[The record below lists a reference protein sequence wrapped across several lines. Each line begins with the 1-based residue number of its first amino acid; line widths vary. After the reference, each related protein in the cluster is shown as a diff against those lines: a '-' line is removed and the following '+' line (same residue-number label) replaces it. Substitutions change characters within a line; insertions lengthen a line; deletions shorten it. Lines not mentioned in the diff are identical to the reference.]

1 MSYSPF
7 AQGITASGQSQAG
20 KFMATNESGDFEFQ
34 DNDKL
39 IFGADA
45 DASIY
50 SDNSSLLIANQA
62 SYPVTIGHADATVTI
77 PGNLTVTGTTTTVDT
92 VTMNAANAIVFEGAT
107 ANDFE
112 TTLTIVDPTADRTWT
127 LPDVTDTVVGLVAA
141 QTLTNKT
148 LTSPDI
154 NGGTW
159 NGTIDA
165 GWTAA
170 GVTCADL
177 GTVTTADIN
186 GGTID
191 GANITV
197 GSSKT
202 LDVSGGTLT
211 LAADQISGDKV
222 EGGTIAATTIT
233 ALTTA
238 GITATANID
247 IGTFSLTANTLVSD
261 VANGTSPLTVTS
273 TTKVANLNADLLDGM
288 TTIDEDGMDSDSAT
302 ALPTQQSVKAYVDAN
317 SSATSVDTSFSDG
330 DTVGSNVNLVNA
342 AAGSLTLKVPEN
354 SSAGTKFTIKKTDA
368 STNTVTVSQTTADTI
383 DGSATKILYF
393 QYESITVISDGS
405 NWHIM

>member
-7 AQGITASGQSQAG
+7 AQGITASGQSLAA
-20 KFMATNESGDFEFQ
+20 KFMATNVDGNFEFQ
-34 DNDKL
+34 DNDKV

-50 SDNSSLLIANQA
+50 SDNSALIIAPEN
-62 SYPVTIGHADATVTI
+62 YPVTIGNASSTVTVA
-77 PGNLTVTGTTTTVDT
+77 GNLTVTGTTTTVDVEVVNT
-92 VTMNAANAIVFEGAT
+92 ANGVIFEGAT

-112 TTLTIVDPTADRTWT
+112 TTLIAADPSADRTWT
-127 LPDVTDTVVGLVAA
+127 IPDSASDTIVGLAA
-141 QTLTNKT
+141 TQTLTNKT
-148 LTSPDI
+148 LTTPDI

-191 GANITV
+191 GATIATSDVTV

-202 LDVSGGTLT
+202 LDVSAGTLT
-211 LAADQISGDKV
+211 
-222 EGGTIAATTIT
+222 TAATQNLAIVQG
-233 ALTTA
+233 AA
-238 GITATANID
+238 SDID
-247 IGTFSLTANTLVSD
+247 IGAYELRAQTLESD
-261 VANGTSPLTVTS
+261 VATGTAPFTVAS
-273 TTKVANLNADLLDGM
+273 TTKVTNLNADLLDGM
-288 TTIDEDGMDSDSAT
+288 TTIDEDDMATDSAT

-330 DTVGSNVNLVNA
+330 DTVGSNVNLVTA
-342 AAGSLTLKVPEN
+342 AAGSLTVKVPEN
-354 SSAGTKFTIKKTDA
+354 SAAGTKFTIKKTDA
-368 STNTVTVSQTTADTI
+368 STNTVTISRTTADTI
-383 DGSATKILYF
+383 DGSASKILYY
-393 QYESITVISDGS
+393 QYESLTVISDGS
-405 NWHIM
+405 NWHII